1 MCKTYNKQYKLSEG
15 GNMENKK
22 TQKVMPFIML
32 AFILAGSLQEAFNIC
47 APIIAEDFAVTSADV
62 SLISSV
68 AMLTMG
74 VAYIFYTALSD
85 FMSIKKLLIMGI
97 TISVIGSIGGLIF
110 NQSFIMVVI
119 WRAIQMAGGTCSSAL
134 LILTATKYLDEQ
146 TRMKYYGFNT
156 ACFSGGQLF
165 GILLGGLF
173 ASYIGW
179 KTLFIIPILSLVSI
193 PFIIKYLPEDS
204 QSSEK
209 KVDILGIM
217 MMALLSLFVSLY
229 FNELRIEYL
238 IISAIIASIFLI
250 YISKNKNAFISI
262 DFFKNWKYMMVI
274 LVVLITYVTQGS
286 YSFLFSFMT
295 KDIYDIGVSTI
306 SMLLLPS
313 YIVSMC
319 IGIMGSKITKKLG
332 ITKTLVCG
340 LGSMALGLVLG
351 SVFLEFNIA
360 ILVIMSCLFNGGF
373 SILYTPIMTLVI
385 NSLPESMRG
394 SGLGFFNLCIK
405 ITSSIGIVITG
416 RLLMM
421 EGLKNESL
429 IKGIS
434 GVGTV
439 YSNLLLVFL
448 AIVIISFITINI
460 TKRFLLKENN

>member
-1 MCKTYNKQYKLSEG
+1 
-15 GNMENKK
+15 
-22 TQKVMPFIML
+22 
-32 AFILAGSLQEAFNIC
+32 
-47 APIIAEDFAVTSADV
+47 
-62 SLISSV
+62 
-68 AMLTMG
+68 
-74 VAYIFYTALSD
+74 
-85 FMSIKKLLIMGI
+85 MGI
-97 TISVIGSIGGLIF
+97 TISAIGSIGGFVF

-119 WRAIQMAGGTCSSAL
+119 WRAIQMVGGTCSSAL

-156 ACFSGGQLF
+156 ACFSGGQLL

-204 QSSEK
+204 QESGK

-217 MMALLSLFVSLY
+217 MMASLSLFVSLY
-229 FNELRIEYL
+229 FNELRIQYL
-238 IISAIIASIFLI
+238 LISAIIAIIFLI
-250 YISKNKNAFISI
+250 YISINKNAFISI

-295 KDIYDIGVSTI
+295 KDIYGIGVKAI
-306 SMLLLPS
+306 SMMLLPS

-319 IGIMGSKITKKLG
+319 IGIMGGKITKKLG
-332 ITKTLVCG
+332 IAKTLVFS

-351 SVFLEFNIA
+351 SLFLEFNIA

-385 NSLPESMRG
+385 NSLPENMRG

-434 GVGTV
+434 DVGTV
-439 YSNLLLVFL
+439 YSNVLLVFL

-460 TKRFLLKENN
+460 TKKFLLKEND

>member
-1 MCKTYNKQYKLSEG
+1 M
-15 GNMENKK
+15 
-22 TQKVMPFIML
+22 
-32 AFILAGSLQEAFNIC
+32 
-47 APIIAEDFAVTSADV
+47 
-62 SLISSV
+62 
-68 AMLTMG
+68 
-74 VAYIFYTALSD
+74 
-85 FMSIKKLLIMGI
+85 MGI
-97 TISVIGSIGGLIF
+97 TISAIGSIGGFVF

-119 WRAIQMAGGTCSSAL
+119 WRAIQMVGGTCSSAL

-156 ACFSGGQLF
+156 ACFSGGQLL

-204 QSSEK
+204 QESGK

-217 MMALLSLFVSLY
+217 MMASLSLFVSLY
-229 FNELRIEYL
+229 FNELRIQYL
-238 IISAIIASIFLI
+238 LISAIIAIIFLI
-250 YISKNKNAFISI
+250 YISINKNAFISI

-295 KDIYDIGVSTI
+295 KDIYGIGVKAI
-306 SMLLLPS
+306 SMMLLPS

-319 IGIMGSKITKKLG
+319 IGIMGGKITKKLG
-332 ITKTLVCG
+332 IAKTLVFS

-351 SVFLEFNIA
+351 SLFLEFNIA

-385 NSLPESMRG
+385 NSLPENMRG

-434 GVGTV
+434 DVGTV
-439 YSNLLLVFL
+439 YSNVLLVFL

-460 TKRFLLKENN
+460 TKKFLLKEND